1 MKCLYVSISVYCL
14 FFVAKRFMIKILFF
28 QCCRSGKVSEC
39 WNSTTCGSKGNST
52 QCFRDSNRCNV
63 WENKGKLMK
72 IKLRCSN
79 IYFIWLCYLC
89 CGFIN
94 IFGHQLSMSKITIS
108 RIHTFMVNIL
118 SAQYFTIYLVFISM
132 NIFDFVVRST
142 DDRNL
147 QKMVLKDVDETTV
160 LFHSQICIL
169 WLIWFDMILG
179 AQCIYICFIFSL
191 KFVAVR

>member
-1 MKCLYVSISVYCL
+1 
-14 FFVAKRFMIKILFF
+14 MIKILFF

-52 QCFRDSNRCNV
+52 QCVRDSNRCNV

-108 RIHTFMVNIL
+108 RIHTFMVNVPV
-118 SAQYFTIYLVFISM
+118 STIFYYIPGIHF
-132 NIFDFVVRST
+132 N
-142 DDRNL
+142 
-147 QKMVLKDVDETTV
+147 E
-160 LFHSQICIL
+160 H
-169 WLIWFDMILG
+169 IWFRGSINWWSKSTKNGMYFVIDMIWYDPWGTMHLHLLYIFLEVCCCKV
-179 AQCIYICFIFSL
+179 AHFIKIYMF
-191 KFVAVR
+191 

>member
-1 MKCLYVSISVYCL
+1 
-14 FFVAKRFMIKILFF
+14 MIKILFF

-79 IYFIWLCYLC
+79 IYFIWLCTCAVVSLTFL
-89 CGFIN
+89 GIN
-94 IFGHQLSMSKITIS
+94 FQWVKSQFQGYIHLWSM
-108 RIHTFMVNIL
+108 FL

>member
-1 MKCLYVSISVYCL
+1 MCKVPRIYLLSFFIFYKDMIPSFLFKNKGDMPIHQIASHTNKPKFCWNVSISVYCL

-52 QCFRDSNRCNV
+52 QCVRDSNRCNV

-94 IFGHQLSMSKITIS
+94 IFGHQLSW
-108 RIHTFMVNIL
+108 N
-118 SAQYFTIYLVFISM
+118 
-132 NIFDFVVRST
+132 
-142 DDRNL
+142 
-147 QKMVLKDVDETTV
+147 E
-160 LFHSQICIL
+160 
-169 WLIWFDMILG
+169 
-179 AQCIYICFIFSL
+179 
-191 KFVAVR
+191 